1 MKIRLTESDIS
12 YMVMEALSQIL
23 NETIMDEGILREL
36 EISEPSEGAEPVN
49 IMVGRFQPFTIG
61 HLECLYQAKQKT
73 GCKTIIFA
81 SKGDPNPK
89 KNKPIYGELQ
99 DEMLDRIK
107 ANHSDVIADIV
118 YGNGAAID
126 KNVAIAR
133 SMGFEPVSW
142 VTGQDHEAA
151 YWNMVVRYG
160 KELQLNPDFKMTIL
174 DRDPDADD
182 VTGVSASKVR
192 EAIVAGDKKE
202 FSRMMP
208 KELYDLY
215 DGFRSMLV
223 GQ

>member
-12 YMVMEALSQIL
+12 YMVMEAVSQIL
-23 NETIMDEGILREL
+23 KETIMDEGVLREL

-61 HLECLYQAKQKT
+61 HLECLRQAKQKT
-73 GCKTIIFA
+73 GCKTLIFA

-107 ANHSDVIADIV
+107 MNHPDIIADIV

-126 KNVAIAR
+126 RNVAMAR
-133 SMGFEPVSW
+133 SRGYEPVSW
-142 VTGQDHEAA
+142 VTGQDHEAP
-151 YWNMVVRYG
+151 YWTMVTRYG
-160 KELQLNPDFKMTIL
+160 RDINLYPKFKMTIL

-182 VTGVSASKVR
+182 VTGVSATKVR
-192 EAIVAGDKKE
+192 EAIMSGDRNA
-202 FSRMMP
+202 FSRMVP
-208 KELYDLY
+208 KELHDLY
-215 DGFRSMLV
+215 DGFSEMLI
-223 GQ
+223 GK

>member
-1 MKIRLTESDIS
+1 
-12 YMVMEALSQIL
+12 MVMEALSQIL
-23 NETIMDEGILREL
+23 NETIVDEGILREL
-36 EISEPSEGAEPVN
+36 EISKPLEGAEPVN

-61 HLECLYQAKQKT
+61 HLECLYQAKKKN

-107 ANHSDVIADIV
+107 ANHSNVIADIV

-133 SMGFEPVSW
+133 SKGYEPISW

-151 YWNMVVRYG
+151 YWNMVERYG
-160 KELQLNPDFKMTIL
+160 KEIGLNPNFKMVIL
-174 DRDPDADD
+174 DRDPDSDNI
-182 VTGVSASKVR
+182 TGVSATRVR
-192 EAIVAGDKKE
+192 EAIISGNKKE
-202 FSRMMP
+202 FLRMMP
-208 KELYDLY
+208 EELHDLY